1 MTLASKNRNSRTKI
15 EIIRLN
21 AKRAEV
27 VCILSNSRYIHV
39 RLAWTRLI
47 YWGSG
52 TRLLVR
58 DPVFNCQWC
67 DVEFQEESTFTCTQ
81 GGRKG
86 REGGKGP
93 GGPKGSR
100 VVGRIDYVFV

>member
-27 VCILSNSRYIHV
+27 VYILSNSRYIHV

-86 REGGKGP
+86 REGGRALEAQRGLEL
-93 GGPKGSR
+93 S
-100 VVGRIDYVFV
+100 VG